1 MVEDSD
7 KRMQGGPRR
16 ASPERTCI
24 LTRAELPPADLI
36 RFVVDPESVVVADV
50 AGRLPG
56 RGAWL
61 TATRAAVE
69 KAMAAKIFE
78 KAFRRRVTVPP
89 DLPSTVQ
96 ALLQRRVL
104 EALSLAN
111 KAGFVTTGFTK
122 VESDLRSGKVAVL
135 IHASDAAR
143 DGVDKLDRLYRAVAE
158 ELGQTPRIESTL
170 DSSQIS
176 LALGRSNVIHA
187 ALKHGGATAAFL
199 GEARRL
205 SRFREGPYRE
215 GPSPSNPDPDR
226 KCPAPADTAAPKG

>member
-1 MVEDSD
+1 MVDDGD
-7 KRMQGGPRR
+7 KRMQGGARR

-24 LTRAELPPADLI
+24 LTRAELPPAELI
-36 RFVVDPESVVVADV
+36 RFVVDPQCVVVADV

-61 TATRAAVE
+61 TATRTAVE
-69 KAMAAKIFE
+69 KAIAAKVFE

-89 DLPSTVQ
+89 DMAATVE

-143 DGVDKLDRLYRAVAE
+143 DGVEKLDRLYRAVAE
-158 ELGQTPRIESTL
+158 ELGQTPRIDSAL

-205 SRFREGPYRE
+205 SRFREGP
-215 GPSPSNPDPDR
+215 SPSIPGSDSE
-226 KCPAPADTAAPKG
+226 CPAPADTAASKG

>member
-1 MVEDSD
+1 MVDDGD
-7 KRMQGGPRR
+7 KQMQGGPRR

-24 LTRAELPPADLI
+24 LTRAELPPAELI
-36 RFVVDPESVVVADV
+36 RFVVDPHSVVVADV

-69 KAMAAKIFE
+69 KAIAAKVFE

-89 DLPSTVQ
+89 DMAATVE

-111 KAGFVTTGFTK
+111 KAGFVSTGFTK

-143 DGVDKLDRLYRAVAE
+143 DGAEKLDRLYRAVAE
-158 ELGQTPRIESTL
+158 ELGQTPRIESAL

-205 SRFREGPYRE
+205 SRFREGPN
-215 GPSPSNPDPDR
+215 PSIPGSES
-226 KCPAPADTAAPKG
+226 KCPAPADTAASKG

>member
-1 MVEDSD
+1 MVDDGD
-7 KRMQGGPRR
+7 KRTRGGPRR
-16 ASPERTCI
+16 ALPVRTCI
-24 LTRAELPPADLI
+24 LTRAELPPAELI
-36 RFVVDPESVVVADV
+36 RFVIDPQGVVAADV

-69 KAMAAKIFE
+69 TAMASKVFE
-78 KAFRRRVTVPP
+78 KAFRRRVVVPP
-89 DLPSTVQ
+89 ELPGRIE

-122 VESDLRSGKVAVL
+122 VESDLRTGKVAVL
-135 IHASDAAR
+135 VHACDAAR
-143 DGVDKLDRLYRAVAE
+143 DGVAKLDRLYRAVAE

-199 GEARRL
+199 GEARRIF
-205 SRFREGPYRE
+205 RFREGPN
-215 GPSPSNPDPDR
+215 PSIPGSDSN
-226 KCPAPADTAAPKG
+226 CPAPAETAASKG

>member
-1 MVEDSD
+1 MDEAAE

-24 LTRAELPPADLI
+24 LTRAELPPAELI
-36 RFVVDPESVVVADV
+36 RFVVDPQDVVVADV

-69 KAMAAKIFE
+69 KAIVSKVFE
-78 KAFRRRVTVPP
+78 KAFRRRVKVLP
-89 DLPSTVQ
+89 DLPATVE

-135 IHASDAAR
+135 VHARDAAR
-143 DGVDKLDRLYRAVAE
+143 DGVAKLDRLYRAVAD

-205 SRFREGPYRE
+205 SRFREGP
-215 GPSPSNPDPDR
+215 SPSTPGPDSE
-226 KCPAPADTAAPKG
+226 CPAPADTAASKG